1 MTVSKITEL
10 TVYETPDGGRTV
22 YARRPGAKTRELHYQ
37 DPALKEEL
45 AEVERQRK
53 WQELYYARKENPG
66 LNELCEKAE
75 MFYALSRTTKD

>member
-1 MTVSKITEL
+1 MAGTKITEL

-22 YARRPGAKTRELHYQ
+22 YARRAGHKTRELHYQ

-53 WQELYYARKENPG
+53 WQELYVARKTNPA
-66 LNELCEKAE
+66 LNEICEKAE
-75 MFYALSRTTKD
+75 MFYALSKTSE